1 MNHKICCTTSV
12 AKNLGLFSLSC
23 PVCGVRVIRCMA
35 SLVSHSEIWTYQNQE
50 QHCATKAVRAVSP
63 IGEKIEIFNNK
74 PFHFGFYENRNWES
88 CHFRSLN
95 GRFCSVSDFTL
106 LLFKSPFS
114 FILTISI
121 LSRPFHLRLLTSS
134 SPTHVPVNTQHFH
147 CLNLWPCPTPDLHP
161 HSHCILSKPINL
173 KP

>member
-1 MNHKICCTTSV
+1 MYGVSC
-12 AKNLGLFSLSC
+12 FSL
-23 PVCGVRVIRCMA
+23 RN
-35 SLVSHSEIWTYQNQE
+35 LNLSESGTALCNKGCEGCFPHWRKNFGWR
-50 QHCATKAVRAVSP
+50 KKKWR
-63 IGEKIEIFNNK
+63 KKIFNNK